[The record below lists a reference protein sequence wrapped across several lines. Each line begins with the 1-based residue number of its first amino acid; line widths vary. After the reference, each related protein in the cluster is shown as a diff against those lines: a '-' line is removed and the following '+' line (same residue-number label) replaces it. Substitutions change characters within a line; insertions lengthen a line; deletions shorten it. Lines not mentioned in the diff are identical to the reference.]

1 MTKKCK
7 PTPSKDRAMNE
18 GDTPQF
24 KNYFKYFITVNNFAS
39 TIQMLA
45 LSGI

>member
-1 MTKKCK
+1 MTKTRK

-18 GDTPQF
+18 GE
-24 KNYFKYFITVNNFAS
+24 KYFKYFITVNNFAS